1 MEFIICWLLF
11 GGICYYLA
19 KEKNRNTGLAA
30 IMGCLFGIFALI
42 YYIAVGKQETP
53 S

>member
-11 GGICYYLA
+11 GGVCYLLA
-19 KEKNRNTGLAA
+19 KEKNRNTAVAA

-42 YYIAVGKQETP
+42 YYIVVDKQDNP